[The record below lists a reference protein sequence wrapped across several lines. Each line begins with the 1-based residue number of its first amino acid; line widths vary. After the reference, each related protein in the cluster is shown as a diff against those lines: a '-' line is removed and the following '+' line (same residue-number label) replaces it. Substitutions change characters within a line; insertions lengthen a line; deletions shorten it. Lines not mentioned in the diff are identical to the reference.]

1 MISALYF
8 LSVIMIAVS
17 ANRIHIERSPYKWS
31 PYRWSPFRQSL
42 HMEPGTESA
51 LPVVQPGYLGT
62 APATSHHQH
71 FAIKHFERK
80 KDTKEQAPGTEYQV
94 KGVSDDSELNSKN
107 ELYWEDPEMNLKDF
121 GDSRDLDVSEE
132 ANKSEETHK
141 IEEAKK
147 VTDIKEAE
155 DIEETIEVEYSLD
168 PAQENYKEEWH
179 GTRLSIR
186 KQHITR

>member
-1 MISALYF
+1 
-8 LSVIMIAVS
+8 
-17 ANRIHIERSPYKWS
+17 
-31 PYRWSPFRQSL
+31 
-42 HMEPGTESA
+42 MEPGTESA

-62 APATSHHQH
+62 APATSHHQY

-80 KDTKEQAPGTEYQV
+80 KDTREQAPGTEYQI
-94 KGVSDDSELNSKN
+94 KGLSDDSELTSKN
-107 ELYWEDPEMNLKDF
+107 ERNNEIESLELLGEDPEVKLKDF
-121 GDSRDLDVSEE
+121 GNSQDLDVSE
-132 ANKSEETHK
+132 KIGVSEESNK
-141 IEEAKK
+141 IEEAKE